1 MLCRHAWRVSGRDLA
16 RGHCAADHCD
26 GRGSDLRALTLQC
39 EPYGTLDGGALRL
52 RLSPLFRFEVPRSNR
67 SPI

>member
-1 MLCRHAWRVSGRDLA
+1 M
-16 RGHCAADHCD
+16 
-26 GRGSDLRALTLQC
+26 QC

-52 RLSPLFRFEVPRSNR
+52 RRFPLFRFEVPRSNR